1 MTEQVSNEK
10 PLFIVDAMLGKL
22 AKKLRLLG
30 YDSLYSSS
38 IEDDNL
44 LSTAKKDRRVII
56 TKDVHLIHKA
66 KKNQIPSIQIT
77 KNEEIEQLVEINE
90 NVNLGKCTIS
100 DSNSRCPVCNG
111 ELRYTEKN
119 DVLEK
124 VPPGVFENMN
134 DFWTCNKCGKI
145 YWEGTHIKNLQKF
158 NAELNDR
165 LLQNI

>member
-1 MTEQVSNEK
+1 VSNEK
-10 PLFIVDAMLGKL
+10 PLFIVDAMLGNL

-38 IEDDNL
+38 IEDDKL
-44 LSTAKKDRRVII
+44 LHIAKNENRVII
-56 TKDVHLIHKA
+56 TKDVQLIHKA
-66 KKNQIPSIQIT
+66 KKYQIANIQIT
-77 KNEEIEQLVEINE
+77 KNEEIEQFLQINE
-90 NVNLGKCTIS
+90 KANLGKCIIGGG
-100 DSNSRCPVCNG
+100 NSRCPVCNG
-111 ELRYTEKN
+111 ELKSTEKN
-119 DVLEK
+119 DILEN
-124 VPPGVFENMN
+124 VPIGVFENMN